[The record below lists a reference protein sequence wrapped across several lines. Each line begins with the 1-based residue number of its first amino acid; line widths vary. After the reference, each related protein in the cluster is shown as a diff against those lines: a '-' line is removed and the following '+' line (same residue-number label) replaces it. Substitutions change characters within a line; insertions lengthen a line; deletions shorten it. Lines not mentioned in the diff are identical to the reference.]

1 MTNYSSRFGRLGD
14 SEAYGNGHQS
24 PEEIEHEIELTQQRM
39 EQTIEAIRHDLS
51 PGQIVDQA
59 IHWLKEGR
67 VGGTASGFADSL
79 SNTIKENPVP
89 VALVG
94 IGLTWLAVS
103 SRGSSRART
112 SSVDET
118 GFGVAGSLER
128 REGIEGAEPGGLE
141 SAREKARD
149 IADSAREKTA
159 ELKERAATVSHE
171 AGERA
176 REAKSRVQ
184 GAASRARESSSELWE
199 SQPLVVGAIA
209 VGVGALLG
217 ALLPST
223 PRERRALGP
232 TRDELLGKASE
243 EGARM
248 LGEARAKLGE
258 VRAEKLEQRPE
269 EPEPSGLAERS
280 GRGERSERSERSGGA
295 PSETTQ
301 GLPMSGVSTS
311 SLRPHAEGEA
321 EEARGPTADVG
332 MAAEVGSPTFA
343 VTSTEIELPSY
354 DPYGPS
360 STSSTS
366 AVRTSSG
373 GSVSSGAGSTSGGEV
388 GGGGGGGGG
397 GDVNR

>member
-1 MTNYSSRFGRLGD
+1 MTNYSSRFGRPGD
-14 SEAYGNGHQS
+14 SESYGNGHQS

-103 SRGSSRART
+103 SRGAVRAST
-112 SSVDET
+112 SFVDET
-118 GFGVAGSLER
+118 A
-128 REGIEGAEPGGLE
+128 A
-141 SAREKARD
+141 
-149 IADSAREKTA
+149 
-159 ELKERAATVSHE
+159 LKERASTMSRD

-176 REAKSRVQ
+176 REVKERVQ
-184 GAASRARESSSELWE
+184 VAASRARESSSELWD

-223 PRERRALGP
+223 PREQRALGRVRAEP
-232 TRDELLGKASE
+232 LGEASE
-243 EGARM
+243 EGSRL
-248 LGEARAKLGE
+248 LGEAG
-258 VRAEKLEQRPE
+258 QE
-269 EPEPSGLAERS
+269 EAERS
-280 GRGERSERSERSGGA
+280 VRSERAGGA
-295 PSETTQ
+295 PSQTP
-301 GLPMSGVSTS
+301 GMPMSGMSTS
-311 SLRPHAEGEA
+311 TLQPHAESEA
-321 EEARGPTADVG
+321 EKPRGPAADVG
-332 MAAEVGSPTFA
+332 MAAEAGGPTFA

-354 DPYGPS
+354 DPYGP
-360 STSSTS
+360 SSTS

-388 GGGGGGGGG
+388 VGGGGGGGG